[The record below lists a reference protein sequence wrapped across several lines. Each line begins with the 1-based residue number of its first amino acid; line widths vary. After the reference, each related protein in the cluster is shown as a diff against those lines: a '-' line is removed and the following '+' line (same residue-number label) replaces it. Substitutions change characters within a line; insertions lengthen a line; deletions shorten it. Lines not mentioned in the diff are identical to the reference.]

1 MVSHK
6 PIRRSRDVFCPGF
19 LLLTIH
25 QKPLEHVA
33 AALVVVVVVTA
44 PVAVVGVVVASVPV
58 VVVVASVA

>member
-1 MVSHK
+1 MSHK

-33 AALVVVVVVTA
+33 AALVVEVVVTA
-44 PVAVVGVVVASVPV
+44 PVAVVVASVPV
-58 VVVVASVA
+58 VVASVA

>member
-1 MVSHK
+1 MSHK

-33 AALVVVVVVTA
+33 AALVVVVVVVT
-44 PVAVVGVVVASVPV
+44 VAVVAAVVASVPV
-58 VVVVASVA
+58 LVVASVA

>member
-1 MVSHK
+1 MSHK

-44 PVAVVGVVVASVPV
+44 PVAVVGVVVVTSVT
-58 VVVVASVA
+58 VVVASVA